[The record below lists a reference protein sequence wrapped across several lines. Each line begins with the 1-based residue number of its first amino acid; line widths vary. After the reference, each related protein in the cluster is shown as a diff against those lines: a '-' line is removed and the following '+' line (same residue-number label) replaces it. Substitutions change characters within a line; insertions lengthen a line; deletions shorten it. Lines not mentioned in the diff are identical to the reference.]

1 MKILIASDHAGFEF
15 KELIKKY
22 LSRYEVVDFGCLN
35 KDSCDYPDFA
45 HQLCQNLKGKE
56 EDIGILICGTG
67 IGMSIVA
74 NRYSHI
80 RCALC
85 HNIETVTMAREHN
98 NANVLALGARIV
110 PKNMINSII
119 HGFVYKSTSHEKKH
133 MYRRDKI
140 NKINI

>member
-1 MKILIASDHAGFEF
+1 MKIFIASDHAGYEY

-22 LSRYEVVDFGCLN
+22 LATYEIVDFGCSN
-35 KDSCDYPDFA
+35 KNSCDYPDFA
-45 HQLCQNLKGKE
+45 HQLCKTL
-56 EDIGILICGTG
+56 EDNKNNIGILICGTG

-74 NRYSHI
+74 NRYPHI

-98 NANVLALGARIV
+98 NANVLALGSRII
-110 PKNMINSII
+110 PKSMINSIV
-119 HGFVYKSTSHEKKH
+119 HAFLYNSTSQEKRH
-133 MYRRDKI
+133 VQRR